1 MIYKKKEVNM
11 IVCALVAGV
20 DRLYWAIFGV
30 RDSLIPPKPQWWNW
44 WFVSIY
50 SAIGGVAGGFAIS
63 RITDSTDLFTMV
75 IGALIGGRL
84 VGGMI
89 ESIKIRNTKVK

>member
-1 MIYKKKEVNM
+1 MPIG
-11 IVCALVAGV
+11 ALVAGV

-30 RDSLIPPKPQWWNW
+30 RDSRMPPNPPWWDW
-44 WFVSIY
+44 WLVSIY
-50 SAIGGVAGGFAIS
+50 SAIGGAAGGFAIS
-63 RITDSTDLFTMV
+63 RIMDSTDLFTTV

-89 ESIKIRNTKVK
+89 ETIKIKNTKVK